1 MADYHVKNGTVHT
14 MGPLGVI
21 PQGELLVKEGKITAV
36 GTDLQT
42 PAGFTIIDARGLVV
56 MPGMIDSHC
65 HVGMI
70 GAGVGWAGDELN
82 EMSSPVTPELR
93 AIDGINPLD
102 ESFLEGL
109 QAGITTV
116 ATGPGSANVIGGTFA
131 VLKTAGSTV
140 DEMLVLQPLAMKM
153 AFGENPKRV
162 YGHKDKSPMTRM
174 ASAAL
179 IRTWLSKA
187 AEYARKK
194 DSALASADPK
204 ATPGYDSQ
212 LEALEMVIRRQIP
225 IKAHAHRAD
234 DILTAL
240 RIAKEFN
247 VDITLDHC
255 TEGHLIAK
263 ELGGC
268 GRGIIVGPSFLF
280 KSKVELKNRTFKTV
294 KALVDAGAL
303 VAIMTD
309 LPCSPLS
316 FLPTAVGMAIREGL
330 SAQDGM
336 ACVTIN
342 PARIL
347 GLADRLGSLEVGKD
361 ADLLI
366 HDPEVFTNLLS
377 RNHLTMVDGRIVY
390 ENWQN

>member
-1 MADYHVKNGTVHT
+1 
-14 MGPLGVI
+14 
-21 PQGELLVKEGKITAV
+21 
-36 GTDLQT
+36 
-42 PAGFTIIDARGLVV
+42 
-56 MPGMIDSHC
+56 
-65 HVGMI
+65 
-70 GAGVGWAGDELN
+70 
-82 EMSSPVTPELR
+82 
-93 AIDGINPLD
+93 LD

-131 VLKTAGSTV
+131 VLKTAGNTV
-140 DEMLVLQPLAMKM
+140 DEMLVLHPLAMKM

-162 YGHKDKSPMTRM
+162 YGNKDKSPMTRM

-187 AEYARKK
+187 AEYTRKK
-194 DSALASADPK
+194 DSALAAADPK
-204 ATPGYDSQ
+204 ASPAYDSQ
-212 LEALEMVIRRQIP
+212 LEALEMVIRKQIP

-268 GRGIIVGPSFLF
+268 GCGIIVGPSFLF

-303 VAIMTD
+303 VAIMTVRSVFFPP
-309 LPCSPLS
+309 LWEWLSGKGSRLRTEWHASPS
-316 FLPTAVGMAIREGL
+316 I
-330 SAQDGM
+330 Q
-336 ACVTIN
+336 
-342 PARIL
+342 
-347 GLADRLGSLEVGKD
+347 LGS
-361 ADLLI
+361 
-366 HDPEVFTNLLS
+366 
-377 RNHLTMVDGRIVY
+377 
-390 ENWQN
+390 